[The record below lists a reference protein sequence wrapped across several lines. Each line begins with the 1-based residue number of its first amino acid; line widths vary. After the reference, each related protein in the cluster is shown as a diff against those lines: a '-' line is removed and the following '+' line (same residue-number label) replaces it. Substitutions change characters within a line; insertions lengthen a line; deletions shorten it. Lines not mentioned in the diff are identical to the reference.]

1 MAAMAVM
8 VPTPERD
15 LLMLTATTD
24 TLEDTDMAAMAVM
37 VTTSERDLLML
48 TATTDTLE
56 DTVMAVMVTISERDL
71 LMLTATTD
79 TLEDT
84 DTVVTEVTDITLE
97 RDLLK
102 PKASHTTATEVCM
115 VDMVMVD
122 TVDTL
127 SENRFDLP
135 FIYLVI

>member
-1 MAAMAVM
+1 MG
-8 VPTPERD
+8 TSERD

-24 TLEDTDMAAMAVM
+24 TLEDTDMAVMAGM
-37 VTTSERDLLML
+37 VTTSERG
-48 TATTDTLE
+48 
-56 DTVMAVMVTISERDL
+56 L

-127 SENRFDLP
+127 SENRFEMPL
-135 FIYLVI
+135 IYLVI